1 MPDVDDL
8 DFGLS
13 LKEWHALYA
22 IALARA
28 CKRLGNSYTVRLR
41 AVNVARA
48 QRIRAELLA
57 DIVKQ
62 EPTKSLVC
70 RLSRGYTKLQT
81 KWPDHI
87 AVLEEATKA
96 RVQSILSTRQQRPSV
111 VWSGDM
117 EVMPNVADCT
127 VGKLKEILRYFKQK
141 FSSAENKILITG
153 NKPEL
158 IDRVR
163 ALTVMYSSHLM
174 T

>member
-1 MPDVDDL
+1 
-8 DFGLS
+8 
-13 LKEWHALYA
+13 
-22 IALARA
+22 
-28 CKRLGNSYTVRLR
+28 
-41 AVNVARA
+41 
-48 QRIRAELLA
+48 
-57 DIVKQ
+57 
-62 EPTKSLVC
+62 
-70 RLSRGYTKLQT
+70 
-81 KWPDHI
+81 
-87 AVLEEATKA
+87 
-96 RVQSILSTRQQRPSV
+96 
-111 VWSGDM
+111 M